1 MAGGDD
7 RPGGERA
14 VGAVRVV
21 VRLLPARVR
30 ESYSAKL
37 LVALL
42 LIVVVVAVSGV
53 LVQAQLSSV
62 LEADVDERLLTQTE
76 SEADEL
82 SEFVAAGRS
91 QAVLVSDTA
100 GLSGDPARLSR
111 LLSDKLSK
119 LPASTANL
127 HLVSVRDGTVVA
139 TTDDRLARGEPLGP
153 AVRLGTVAFDGFTDS
168 YVTDPFQNPRG
179 TRVIGFVSPVSA
191 SPETLLILT
200 VRADSVDETFQ
211 AVTQDGFTRVVA
223 ANGRVVVAGD
233 AAATGRPY
241 QMATNATAP
250 VVARGRDGESG
261 IVDDGARE
269 RTLEGDYVQAYAPV
283 SGTDWVLVKH
293 APTAQAYRLERT
305 VTRGIGLLVVL
316 TLVGVV
322 VIGGVAGRDTVSAV
336 RTLSRRAEAIE
347 AGDYDVRLDNDR
359 DDEIGELFTAVR
371 RMRDRLVEQ
380 IRVAEDAGATA
391 QAARAELERRN
402 EAVENQK
409 AMISVLNRF
418 LRHNLRNRLN
428 VVIGHLELLEAG
440 VAPDERSRRRQQIR
454 DTLRGLLTKADKAR
468 YVESLA
474 TDDTARERI
483 DAGELL
489 QTEVDHLE
497 STFEDAT
504 VHRSV
509 DEDLFVR
516 GHDTLAVVFENLLE
530 NAVVHNDRETPTVEV
545 RATADGDAVRVRIA
559 DDGPGI
565 PDAEVETLSAGY
577 ETAVSHASGIG
588 LWVTNW
594 VVSELDGQLRF
605 DDRDPRGTVAVVRL
619 PRVDG
624 GETDSGDGDS
634 GNEGDDSDRATPE
647 GGVGTL

>member
-1 MAGGDD
+1 MAEADDEPSGG
-7 RPGGERA
+7 RV
-14 VGAVRVV
+14 VGAIRAV
-21 VRLLPARVR
+21 VRLLPPRVR

-37 LVALL
+37 LVALS

-53 LVQAQLSSV
+53 FVQAQLSAV
-62 LEADVDERLLTQTE
+62 LEADVDERLLTQAE

-100 GLSGDPARLSR
+100 GLSGDPDRLSR
-111 LLSDKLSK
+111 LLTDKLSK
-119 LPASTANL
+119 LPRSAANL
-127 HLVSVRDGTVVA
+127 HLVSVRNETIVA
-139 TTDDRLARGEPLGP
+139 TTDDRLARGEPFVP
-153 AVRLGTVAFDGFTDS
+153 APRIGTVAFDGFADS
-168 YVTDPFQNPRG
+168 YVTDPFDNPRG

-191 SPETLLILT
+191 SPETMLILT
-200 VRADSVDETFQ
+200 VRTDSVDETFQ
-211 AVTQDGFTRVVA
+211 AVTRDGFTQVVA
-223 ANGRVVVAGD
+223 TDGQVVVAD
-233 AAATGRPY
+233 NATATGRPY
-241 QMATNATAP
+241 QTTTNATAP
-250 VVARGRDGESG
+250 VVARGREGGSG
-261 IVDDGARE
+261 VVDDGARE
-269 RTLEGDYVQAYAPV
+269 RTLDGDYVQAYAPV
-283 SGTDWVLVKH
+283 HGTNWVLVKH
-293 APTAQAYRLERT
+293 ARTAQAYRLKRI
-305 VTRGIGLLVVL
+305 VTRGIGLLVAL

-322 VIGGVAGRDTVSAV
+322 AIGGVASRDTVSAV

-347 AGDYDVRLDNDR
+347 AGDYDVRLDTDR

-380 IRVAEDAGATA
+380 IRVAEDARATA
-391 QAARAELERRN
+391 QTARAELERRN

-409 AMISVLNRF
+409 VMISVLNRF

-440 VAPDERSRRRQQIR
+440 VAPDERSQRRQQIR

-474 TDDTARERI
+474 IDDITHERI
-483 DAGELL
+483 DAGKLL
-489 QTEVDHLE
+489 RGEVDNLE
-497 STFEDAT
+497 SAFGDVT
-504 VHRSV
+504 VHCAV

-530 NAVVHNDRETPTVEV
+530 NAVVHNDRETATVEV
-545 RATADGDAVRVRIA
+545 EATADGDAVRVEIA

-565 PDAEVETLSAGY
+565 PETEVKALSVGY

-594 VVSELDGQLRF
+594 IVSELDGQLRF
-605 DDRDPRGTVAVVRL
+605 DDREPRGTVAVVRL
-619 PRVDG
+619 PRADD
-624 GETDSGDGDS
+624 ETGDGAAGD
-634 GNEGDDSDRATPE
+634 EVDDSDEATPE
-647 GGVGTL
+647 GDAGTA